1 MCVYVRKRGREKY
14 SETETDTVA
23 CVRGGGWG
31 SPTRLVT
38 EQGRAGKRG
47 IIQTF
52 GKFSGSR
59 TLSQRWWKGTKPQKS
74 CGRLK

>member
-1 MCVYVRKRGREKY
+1 MCVYVLHMGACVCVYVRKRGREKY

-31 SPTRLVT
+31 SPMRLAT

-47 IIQTF
+47 
-52 GKFSGSR
+52 
-59 TLSQRWWKGTKPQKS
+59 
-74 CGRLK
+74 